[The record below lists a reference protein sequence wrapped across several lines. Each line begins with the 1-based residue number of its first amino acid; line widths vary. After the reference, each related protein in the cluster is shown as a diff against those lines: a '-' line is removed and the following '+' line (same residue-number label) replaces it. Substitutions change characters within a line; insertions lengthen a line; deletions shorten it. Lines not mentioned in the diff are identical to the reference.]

1 MNILIYLNH
10 IYRSDLVNKILE
22 KLPGGVNNIV
32 FSLPE
37 EVGIPWAQKN
47 KPFLYGLSISG

>member
-22 KLPGGVNNIV
+22 KLSGGVNNIV